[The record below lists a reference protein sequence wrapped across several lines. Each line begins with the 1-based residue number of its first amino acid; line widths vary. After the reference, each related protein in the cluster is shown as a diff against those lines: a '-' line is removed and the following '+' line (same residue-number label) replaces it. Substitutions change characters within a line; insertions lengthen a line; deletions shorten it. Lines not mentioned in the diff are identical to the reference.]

1 MTDLWIWGLIAS
13 LILLATATT
22 LKSAHDAFLLKQSD
36 KEVARLRSE
45 VESLQKTHNEA
56 ISSIQNSH
64 SAEAEKLRNRIAEL
78 ENQIALQRKKPLQYP
93 GDGSPGGPGSWMG
106 R

>member
-1 MTDLWIWGLIAS
+1 MTAPWMWGLIAS
-13 LILLATATT
+13 LILLATSTT

-45 VESLQKTHNEA
+45 IESLQKTHNEA
-56 ISSIQNSH
+56 NSSIQKSH
-64 SAEAEKLRNRIAEL
+64 SAEEEKLRNRITEL
-78 ENQIALQRKKPLQYP
+78 EKQIALQRKKPLQYP
-93 GDGSPGGPGSWMG
+93 GDGGPGSWMG